1 MQSNPF
7 DSGRD
12 EMREQII
19 ALIYDRYIYCRTF
32 FGQDAEAS
40 LILKNL
46 IHSIRDDQAKEI
58 DNV

>member
-1 MQSNPF
+1 
-7 DSGRD
+7 
-12 EMREQII
+12 MREQII